1 MSTVIVGRADE
12 NELISF
18 YFHKDGLANLNS
30 VNNVNADNYGKYE
43 LKAEAGNEMRRAAGN
58 FIFVDETGIYVKKN
72 KLLNISREEVREN
85 PKYSVNDNYIHGVI
99 ENDSLPVALDGELYY
114 FLVPAKTYLI
124 ETPVAINKLV
134 QISKA
139 QYALFTLE
147 ENGHFSVVV
156 ADFSSGGIELKEV
169 VLLATGES
177 SIEKIVD
184 KKLQS
189 ESADGIKTFILTPTK
204 EEWMSII
211 FGRCLKTYDAY
222 SKVS

>member
-18 YFHKDGLANLNS
+18 YFHKDGLASLNS
-30 VNNVNADNYGKYE
+30 VNNVTADKYGKYE

-58 FIFVDETGIYVKKN
+58 FIFVDETGIYIKKN

-124 ETPVAINKLV
+124 ETPLGINKLM
-134 QISKA
+134 QISKT
-139 QYALFTLE
+139 QYALFSLE
-147 ENGHFSVVV
+147 DNGHFSVVV
-156 ADFSSGGIELKEV
+156 ADFSNGGIELKDV
-169 VLLATGES
+169 SLQATGEFS
-177 SIEKIVD
+177 VDKIVG

-189 ESADGIKTFILTPTK
+189 ENSDGIKTYILTPTK

-211 FGRCLKTYDAY
+211 FGKCLKTYDAY